1 MLCSS
6 NWSDFCWIPQ
16 KSPAGAPAE
25 ASEKELRALSD
36 SPNSLFHK
44 ADRAFITV
52 VRSISYLSAV
62 CLVGIMLVAFF
73 NVIGEKL
80 RQVGLPVSGI
90 PASTEIIQ
98 YLHIPVAFLASAYV
112 TMDRGHT
119 KVDLLS
125 NKLPQIVQTIC
136 FVLGDLVGSAI
147 CAVISWRAFVQ
158 MGKFIARHRMS
169 SVSGVGFPLWP
180 FALIAALSFA
190 MLSVSLLW
198 DIIRKLYLAKHPA
211 PGSKNG
217 GAV

>member
-1 MLCSS
+1 MPVIGSFYAGYRKIPRWSS
-6 NWSDFCWIPQ
+6 G
-16 KSPAGAPAE
+16 GAP
-25 ASEKELRALSD
+25 EKELRELSD

-44 ADRAFITV
+44 ADHAFITV
-52 VRSISYLSAV
+52 VKSISYLSAV

-80 RQVGLPVSGI
+80 RQVGLPVTGI

-125 NKLPQIVQTIC
+125 NKLPQAVQTVC
-136 FVLGDLVGSAI
+136 FVLGDLIGSAI
-147 CAVISWRAFVQ
+147 CAIISWRAFVQ

-169 SVSGVGFPLWP
+169 SVSGIGFPLWP
-180 FALIAALSFA
+180 FALITGISFA
-190 MLSVSLLW
+190 LLAVSLLW
-198 DIIRKLYLAKHPA
+198 DIVRKLYLAKHPVSDA
-211 PGSKNG
+211 EKG